1 MRLLTAL
8 AALAVAALPLAA
20 QTPARPSTRMQPR
33 QGDVMPPGF
42 DAYVQ
47 RAITE
52 LNTPGIAI
60 AVVKDGRT
68 VFAKGYGVRKLG
80 SPERVDTN
88 TVFQVAS
95 NTKATTA
102 ALLAM
107 LVDEGKLKWNDR
119 VIDHLP
125 WFAMSDGYITRDMR
139 VQDLLTHVSGFSLG
153 MGDLLWFYS
162 DFTRREIAE
171 RVRYLPIA
179 NPFRAGYAYDN
190 VLYTVATMLIEE
202 VEGKSWDDVIRARI
216 LTPLNMTSATTT
228 VRGWNPRGNWAWPHG
243 MVDGR
248 LQVVD
253 QDTVDNIAGGG
264 ALNASVVDMAKW
276 VRVQLDSGRVDA
288 TRRLWTQDQ
297 ARLMWLGRISQ
308 TNGRGGLMDVSAGFS
323 EYALGWGTYDWMGN
337 KVVTH
342 TGGLSGQITRVFLI
356 PSKKLGFVILTNAE
370 SPAMGALTARLRD
383 WFTGRPEVDYVG
395 QAAAPDAGFD
405 YAKFDRGLDSARVK
419 NTQPSLPLAGYA
431 ATWVDPWYGEITT
444 AVENGKLMIRFS
456 RNPGFT
462 GDIEHWHNNVF
473 RIRFRLRQVPDA
485 WIWFTLDRE
494 GKATEARM
502 EAVYPNTDFSFDWQ
516 DLRLTRK

>member
-1 MRLLTAL
+1 MRLLRPLFLVAL
-8 AALAVAALPLAA
+8 FCASATLRLSAQSRPL
-20 QTPARPSTRMQPR
+20 
-33 QGDVMPPGF
+33 MPPDF
-42 DAYVQ
+42 DATVQ
-47 RAITE
+47 RALTA

-60 AVVKDGRT
+60 AVVKDGKT

-80 SPERVDTN
+80 SPERVDSN

-102 ALLAM
+102 AILAM
-107 LVDEGKLKWNDR
+107 LVDEGKLKWDDR
-119 VIDHLP
+119 VVDRLP
-125 WFAMSDGYITRDMR
+125 WFAMSDAYITREMR

-162 DFTRREIAE
+162 DFTRREIAQ
-171 RVRYLPIA
+171 RVRFLPIA
-179 NPFRAGYAYDN
+179 NSFRSNYAYDN

-202 VEGKSWDDVIRARI
+202 VEQKTWDEVIRARI
-216 LTPLNMTSATTT
+216 LTPLAMTSATTT
-228 VRGWNPRGNWAWPHG
+228 VRGWDPRGNWAWPHG

-308 TNGRGGLMDVSAGFS
+308 TNGRGNVNDVTAGFA

-342 TGGLSGQITRVFLI
+342 TGGLSGQITRVWLL
-356 PSKKLGFVILTNAE
+356 PSKKIGFVILTNAE
-370 SPAMGALTARLRD
+370 SAAMGALTNTLRD
-383 WFTGRPEVDYVG
+383 WFTQRPGAPVDYV
-395 QAAAPDAGFD
+395 ARFAAPDAGFD
-405 YAKFDRGLDSARVK
+405 YAAFDRGLDSARIK
-419 NTQPSLPLAGYA
+419 NTAPSLPLAGYA
-431 ATWVDPWYGEITT
+431 ATWVDPWYGEVTT
-444 AVENGKLMIRFS
+444 AMENGKLMVRFS

-462 GDIEHWHNNVF
+462 GELTHWHNNVF
-473 RIRFRLRQVPDA
+473 RVRFALRQVPDA

-494 GKATEARM
+494 GKAAEARM

>member
-1 MRLLTAL
+1 MRLLATLALSAL
-8 AALAVAALPLAA
+8 AAAQLSAQARTSQGAQRPL
-20 QTPARPSTRMQPR
+20 
-33 QGDVMPPGF
+33 MPPGF

-52 LNTPGIAI
+52 LHTPGIAI
-60 AVVKDGRT
+60 AVVKDGKT

-80 SPERVDTN
+80 SPEKVDTN

-102 ALLAM
+102 AILAM

-125 WFAMSDGYITRDMR
+125 WFAMSDPYITHEMR

-162 DFTRREIAE
+162 NVTRREIAE
-171 RVRYLPIA
+171 RIRFLPIA
-179 NPFRAGYAYDN
+179 NSFRSNYAYDN
-190 VLYTVATMLIEE
+190 VLYNVATMLIEE

-228 VRGWNPRGNWAWPHG
+228 VRGWDLRGNWAWPHG
-243 MVDGR
+243 MVDGK
-248 LQVVD
+248 LVIVD
-253 QDTVDNIAGGG
+253 QDTVDNIGGAG

-297 ARLMWLGRISQ
+297 SRLMWLGRISQ
-308 TNGRGGLMDVSAGFS
+308 TNGRGGMTDVSAGFS

-342 TGGLSGQITRVFLI
+342 TGGLSGQITRVFLL
-356 PSKKLGFVILTNAE
+356 PNKKLGFVILTNSE
-370 SPAMGALTARLRD
+370 SAAMSALTARLRD
-383 WFTGRPEVDYVG
+383 WFTGRPDVDYI
-395 QAAAPDAGFD
+395 ARMSSSDAVFD
-405 YAKFDRGLDSARVK
+405 YAKFDRGLA
-419 NTQPSLPLAGYA
+419 
-431 ATWVDPWYGEITT
+431 
-444 AVENGKLMIRFS
+444 
-456 RNPGFT
+456 
-462 GDIEHWHNNVF
+462 
-473 RIRFRLRQVPDA
+473 
-485 WIWFTLDRE
+485 
-494 GKATEARM
+494 
-502 EAVYPNTDFSFDWQ
+502 
-516 DLRLTRK
+516 